1 VTPVAVGCAAAGL
14 ALSGDRSTSAEVS
27 CKPEW
32 FLPSVT
38 YRLQGAFILPEV
50 NYSSVWRQGLC
61 RIDPRTPFSY
71 KLVAIGRNGYV
82 ISSSP
87 GAFHGDMT
95 SGGNI
100 GGGATIRIK
109 KWCAHQPVQV
119 TLTGAGP
126 GYARSGKGYRLVLS
140 GIRIRCR

>member
-1 VTPVAVGCAAAGL
+1 VA
-14 ALSGDRSTSAEVS
+14 

-38 YRLQGAFILPEV
+38 YTLQGAFILPDV
-50 NYSSVWRQGLC
+50 NYSSVWRAGLC

-71 KLVAIGRNGYV
+71 RLMAIGRNGYV
-82 ISSSP
+82 VSSSP

-95 SGGNI
+95 PGGNM

-126 GYARSGKGYRLVLS
+126 GYARSGKGYRLVVS
-140 GIRIRCR
+140 GIKIRCR